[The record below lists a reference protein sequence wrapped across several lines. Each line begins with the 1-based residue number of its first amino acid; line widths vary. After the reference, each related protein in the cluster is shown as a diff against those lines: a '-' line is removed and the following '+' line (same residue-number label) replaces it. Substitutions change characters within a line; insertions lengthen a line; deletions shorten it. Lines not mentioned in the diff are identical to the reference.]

1 MRCGSAYKRRLK
13 GKYAE
18 RGDYLLEFFAG
29 ALVPANFY
37 VCPAKLDHTCSM
49 QRIMPLRRR
58 MGRAAS
64 RGKVFDC
71 PIVLGHTNRIA
82 RRRLWRR

>member
-1 MRCGSAYKRRLK
+1 MGCGSAYKRRLK

-37 VCPAKLDHTCSM
+37 VCPAKLDHNCSM
-49 QRIMPLRRR
+49 QRIY
-58 MGRAAS
+58 AAEAAHGA
-64 RGKVFDC
+64 RGGWRKVFPC
-71 PIVLGHTNRIA
+71 SIT
-82 RRRLWRR
+82 